1 MPRISVAR
9 GNKRVNQWFAT
20 ELKVCSRQSFKTLF
34 PSAWLRSSSVIFANV
49 TSRTWKRTRYWQRGQ
64 NCVSTVEIWWPRQ
77 TRDDRSKKHKESNRD
92 GGAEQPVLITC
103 ETPRVPNVIRT
114 RNRIR
119 RTRAGC
125 FGVDRRSNFPRI
137 QFPRVRF
144 TTLPRTFLSSL
155 EFNY

>member
-92 GGAEQPVLITC
+92 GGAERHLFWLLARHRESQTWFEREIGFVGLAAAVSVSIAAQISPAFNFLAFDS
-103 ETPRVPNVIRT
+103 
-114 RNRIR
+114 R
-119 RTRAGC
+119 RYREL
-125 FGVDRRSNFPRI
+125 FFHR
-137 QFPRVRF
+137 
-144 TTLPRTFLSSL
+144 
-155 EFNY
+155 